1 MANNLRL
8 KLALRFVRSRRKGG
22 LARFIS
28 FASTCGIA
36 IGVFAAIVGLSVMNG
51 FEYELQNRVLSLIP
65 SAQLNSSH
73 AYFTNG
79 SDIERILLE
88 DPQIV
93 ATAQAIEQKAII
105 SANKSFA
112 PLVIAGINPIKES
125 KVIDVERFTNIDL
138 VCLSPKLNP
147 KFIERCALNLNYD
160 KLATNYSEDKH
171 DHELDEL
178 AHQRAAAA
186 GSVAYYDNLG
196 SGNYLGSK
204 EAKGP
209 DPYLPRIII
218 GAGIA
223 KKLKVGVGDEVAVV
237 TLNNDEDKAQLDN
250 VTQYLKNP
258 EKHKA
263 VVIGIVHIGGQLD
276 SSIALMDFFVLKDL
290 TKLNGPNSIH
300 IRTSCFKET
309 NKVVFKATNSKI
321 KESAYLLTWMN
332 SQGKLYHDIQM
343 VRQIMYIAMFLVL
356 AVSCFNIVSNL
367 LLMVSEKRRE
377 IAILLTMGMKPR
389 QVVRTFSIMGL
400 ISGSYGA
407 IIGLFIGVIF
417 SLVLTPVTSSFKEW
431 FGFDLLN
438 EEVYFIN
445 FIPCHLSTL
454 DVLLVLGS
462 SLIMSFLAALY
473 PAMRASK
480 IKPAQELNL

>member
-22 LARFIS
+22 LAKFIS

-51 FEYELQNRVLSLIP
+51 FEYELENRVLSLIP

-73 AYFTNG
+73 SYFNNA

-88 DPQIV
+88 DPNIV

-125 KVIDVERFTNIDL
+125 KVIDIERFTNIDL

-147 KFIERCALNLNYD
+147 RLTKRC
-160 KLATNYSEDKH
+160 
-171 DHELDEL
+171 ELDYSNSQGLEL
-178 AHQRAAAA
+178 SHDPLEDIAKQRASSA
-186 GSVAYYDNLG
+186 GSVAYHDTLG
-196 SGNYLGSK
+196 SGNYLSSNSK
-204 EAKGP
+204 R
-209 DPYLPRIII
+209 DPQIPRIII

-223 KKLKVGVGDEVAVV
+223 KNLKVSVGDEVALV
-237 TLNNDEDKAQLDN
+237 TLNNDQAQEQLNN

-263 VVIGIVHIGGQLD
+263 LVIGIVHIGGQLD
-276 SSIALMDFFVLKDL
+276 SSVALMDFLVLKDL
-290 TKLNGPNSIH
+290 TKMEEANSIH
-300 IRTSCFKET
+300 IRTSNFKDT
-309 NKVVFKATNSKI
+309 NKVVFQATNSKI
-321 KESAYLLTWMN
+321 KESAYLVTWMN

-389 QVVRTFSIMGL
+389 QVVRTFSLMGL
-400 ISGSYGA
+400 ISGCYGA
-407 IIGLFIGVIF
+407 ILGLIVGVIF
-417 SLVLTPVTSSFKEW
+417 SLILTPVTLSFKEW

-438 EEVYFIN
+438 EDVYFIN
-445 FIPCHLSTL
+445 FIPCHLSL
-454 DVLLVLGS
+454 IDVLLVLGS
-462 SLIMSFLAALY
+462 SMLMSFLAALY